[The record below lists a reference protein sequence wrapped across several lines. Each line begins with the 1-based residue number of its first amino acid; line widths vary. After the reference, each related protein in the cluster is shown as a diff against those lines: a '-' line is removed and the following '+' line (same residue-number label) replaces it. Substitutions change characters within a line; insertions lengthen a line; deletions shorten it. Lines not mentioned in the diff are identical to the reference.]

1 MKDLTLKVRKQTS
14 SAGGH
19 YDTVAEFFVQF
30 LQMQIYKVLV
40 FLLEN

>member
-1 MKDLTLKVRKQTS
+1 MYERLDIESKQTS